1 MLLYRYIKRES
12 IPSIEYVESPFEESD
27 EIKKDKPEVII
38 SAAPHMVTE
47 DGRKYVYDIETGRF
61 YVYSKTTFE
70 IEVSAEAILAP
81 QCKAGLRLYDKNVDS
96 RKEIGHIGR
105 NGHVYLPFKFNTDRN
120 GVIWAK
126 VFTLDDSY
134 RHVEQEGYIIYK
146 NSRHNFANVEF
157 TDSTQRTVLTDGKI
171 DEEKI
176 RRVSSGET
184 IRIPVKTRARA
195 RAASSYDSSTKNDVP
210 KPIDPG
216 STIIDIAEYIANV
229 SLQAGGV
236 SLSTSKRIWP
246 CNVTDLNK
254 TYFHDLSTN
263 GPSVVSNLSGFPR
276 PIRFIRSGET
286 NGETEGMWEYDYTLN
301 YEKGLGDL
309 TQLYKDYN
317 LDVRSIYDNTKHNL
331 ELYNRFKFAF
341 PDDILSKGYMH
352 VFMTR
357 PDVNYYDVAGDNL
370 RSEVGGDPFLK
381 YMAGKKPQIVKQLVE
396 ANGDNHQFM
405 MLLSNKAR
413 GFSLTDDGINH
424 DTYGKSRSGYSI
436 AYGRRRDSEL
446 GGSLNIAYKD
456 TRDFDIL
463 NLHKLWVDYIV
474 NVFSGKWTPK
484 STYIRNKII
493 DYATAVYVI
502 VTAEDFE
509 TVLFWTKYYGV
520 FPVSLP
526 FSAISWE
533 SGSTLSSPELS
544 VTYAYSW
551 KEDLNPIALAE
562 LNMNSF
568 KLGIPQQAKYTP
580 TFNPEIAAVN
590 RTWVGAPF
598 IEIIRHSKE
607 KPDLTNG
614 ANTTI
619 KLRFQTP

>member
-1 MLLYRYIKRES
+1 MLLYRYIGRGN
-12 IPSIEYVESPFEESD
+12 IPSIEYTENPFEDSGQ
-27 EIKKDKPEVII
+27 ITKDKPKTII
-38 SAAPHMVTE
+38 SASPHMETD

-61 YVYSKTTFE
+61 YVYNKTAFE
-70 IEVSAEAILAP
+70 IEVCAEAILVP
-81 QCKAGLRLYDKNVDS
+81 QCKSGLRLYDKNVEN

-105 NGHVYLPFKFNTDRN
+105 NGRVYLPFKFNTDRN

-126 VFTLDDSY
+126 AFTLDDSY
-134 RHVEQEGYIIYK
+134 RTVEKEGYIIYK

-157 TDSTQRTVLTDGKI
+157 TDSTQKTVLTEGEVDP
-171 DEEKI
+171 EKI
-176 RRVSSGET
+176 RRISSGES
-184 IRIPVKTRARA
+184 ILYPVKTVSRKV
-195 RAASSYDSSTKNDVP
+195 RAASYGDETKNDIP
-210 KPIDPG
+210 KPVD
-216 STIIDIAEYIANV
+216 SASAIIDINEYISGT
-229 SLQAGGV
+229 SLQRKEF
-236 SLSTSKRIWP
+236 SLSMSKRIWP
-246 CNVTDLNK
+246 CNATVLNK

-276 PIRFIRSGET
+276 PIRFIRSGEFE
-286 NGETEGMWEYDYTLN
+286 GETEGTWEYDYSLN
-301 YEKGLGDL
+301 YENDLGDF

-317 LDVRSIYDNTKHNL
+317 LDVRSIYSNTKNNL
-331 ELYNRFKFAF
+331 ERYNRFKMAF

-357 PDVNYYDVAGDNL
+357 PDVNYYDIAGDNL
-370 RSEVGGDPFLK
+370 RSEVGNDPFLK
-381 YMAGKKPQIVKQLVE
+381 YMAGKKSQVVRQLVE
-396 ANGDNHQFM
+396 ANGDSHQFM
-405 MLLSNKAR
+405 MLLSNKAK
-413 GFSLTDDGINH
+413 GFTLTDDGINH
-424 DTYGKSRSGYSI
+424 DTYGKSRSGYSV

-446 GGSLNIAYKD
+446 GGSLNITY
-456 TRDFDIL
+456 RDNRDLDIL

-484 STYIRNKII
+484 SEYIRNKII

-533 SGSTLSSPELS
+533 SGSTVTAPELS

-568 KLGIPQQAKYTP
+568 KLGIPQHARYVP
-580 TFNPEIAAVN
+580 TFNPEIAAVD

-598 IEIIRHSKE
+598 IEILRYSSD

-614 ANTTI
+614 ANTAI
-619 KLRFQTP
+619 KLRFQKP